1 VVFSLGK
8 DGKYFFGGLFLMNKS
23 HFGLRDVIL
32 LALIGIIFGVIYFAG
47 DFVYNA
53 VTLLLT
59 PLGLGAAGNDFTM
72 GLWCMAG
79 PLAGFMLK
87 RPGSAFLGEF
97 LGAAGEM
104 FLGGQWGAA
113 NLISGAVQGVA
124 TELGFTLVGYR
135 FYNWVTILSTTLT
148 TTIVTFAWDWFRN
161 GYSHFALPIL
171 LACFAIRLISMF
183 LFCGVLVKLITRLL
197 ERAHV
202 IPNAQV

>member
-1 VVFSLGK
+1 
-8 DGKYFFGGLFLMNKS
+8 MNKS
-23 HFGLRDVIL
+23 RFGLRDVIL

-53 VTLLLT
+53 VTLALT
-59 PLGLGAAGNDFTM
+59 PIGLGAAGNDFTM

-79 PLAGFMLK
+79 PLSGFMLK

-104 FLGGQWGAA
+104 FLGGQWGAS

-124 TELGFTLVGYR
+124 SELGFTLVGYR
-135 FYNWVTILSTTLT
+135 MYNWLTILSTTAT
-148 TTIVTFAWDWFRN
+148 TTILTFAWDWFRN
-161 GYSHFALPIL
+161 GYSHFTLPIL
-171 LACFAIRLISMF
+171 LACFVIRFISMF
-183 LFCGVLVKLITRLL
+183 LFCGVLVKLITNLL

-202 IPNAQV
+202 IPQAQA